1 MFPNL
6 TAPQKAAGFY
16 LIALSMSTVLAL
28 IVPSEDGAALFGMFS
43 PLVAVL
49 VMLLVVTPD
58 GRRREHWR
66 SLGVHRL
73 GLRSWPVAMLL
84 PTAILVVGDLVA
96 AAAGL
101 ASFDLGAMAETD
113 VVGDFVVGLAITVV
127 LGLGEEIGWR
137 GYMLPLVRQR
147 LPRGGALVVGFLHG
161 VWHLPL
167 FLLTGYLAGIP
178 GSPLVIIPVFLVTL
192 TAAGAVYAWLRDR
205 SGSVWSVVLMH
216 QTFNTVNE
224 AVMRG
229 ATLSAPVA
237 FTYTTGE
244 TGVVTTALVIA
255 VAFGVSGMVQH
266 HRGGVRTPAE
276 VTV

>member
-1 MFPNL
+1 MP
-6 TAPQKAAGFY
+6 
-16 LIALSMSTVLAL
+16 LA
-28 IVPSEDGAALFGMFS
+28 
-43 PLVAVL
+43 
-49 VMLLVVTPD
+49 
-58 GRRREHWR
+58 REIW
-66 SLGVHRL
+66 
-73 GLRSWPVAMLL
+73 
-84 PTAILVVGDLVA
+84 
-96 AAAGL
+96 
-101 ASFDLGAMAETD
+101 
-113 VVGDFVVGLAITVV
+113 
-127 LGLGEEIGWR
+127 
-137 GYMLPLVRQR
+137 
-147 LPRGGALVVGFLHG
+147 PRGGALVVGFLHG

-178 GSPLVIIPVFLVTL
+178 GSPFVIVPIFLVTL

>member
-84 PTAILVVGDLVA
+84 PTAILVVGYLVA

-101 ASFDLGAMAETD
+101 AGFDLGAMAETD

-229 ATLSAPVA
+229 ATLSVPVA

-266 HRGGVRTPAE
+266 HRGGVRAPAE